1 MVQGVAIS
9 HISMEVVPQVH
20 TQFMSEVVGCCFIPI
35 MLQLYQNTIRFF
47 FVGEFFFGFEVLCNW
62 FLELS

>member
-47 FVGEFFFGFEVLCNW
+47 LLVGFFLALKCFVIGF
-62 FLELS
+62 